1 MGDKSPKNKEK
12 RKKKQDNKKKPNVP
26 ASVVKTLEKKQGI
39 AIGKDVDRMTLT
51 GDQSGLLVS
60 HQRVITRFIQSEAT

>member
-26 ASVVKTLEKKQGI
+26 ASVVKTLEKK
-39 AIGKDVDRMTLT
+39 
-51 GDQSGLLVS
+51 
-60 HQRVITRFIQSEAT
+60 